1 MAISFSRPDPSSPAA
16 VSAAVFTTARRG
28 YDQTEVRDF
37 LRMVS
42 AELARLQ
49 ERERFLE
56 SELKAMQTRG
66 MSAPGMLDE
75 EVVTALLGEEAAR
88 VLATAR
94 EASAQIRLRAEEAAT
109 RLVKEASAD
118 AMRLREEAELEAV
131 RRRED
136 AAADAEAE
144 VEMAKQQGRDMVNE
158 AREYREKVLAEL
170 ARRRELARAQIE
182 QLIHNRDRLLN
193 AFERARLA
201 TDDVMT
207 GLVSVDEDLP
217 REYVNLA
224 PTTGPVQPVVLDPS
238 AMTGPATVVPMF
250 DRELDPELERE
261 IKGHVPLQHDEE
273 STDDMDV
280 VETLE
285 TAPVHVHSVETVE
298 EIVEVVDEST
308 AAESILEEVAVEE
321 TVPEELTVE
330 EAVVEQPPADEP
342 VLEEATANAGAPE
355 IDETPSNV
363 VSLFGKDRARLE
375 PVVVNPE
382 HPSVDSSID
391 PSDTS
396 PEAVVDTPAPAPR
409 DSVGDIFAR
418 LREST
423 VKKVAEATTS
433 GETVVTSRKKSSD
446 TKTSD
451 GKGESKKSVEAV
463 DKSAPVAVTPVR
475 DDAAFARRAEALAP
489 LVISMARKLKRVLA
503 DEENEALEYLRGKK
517 AVLELDAM
525 YGDATSHVT
534 KYADAIAADIMAAA
548 NAAASRKCKND
559 EILPV
564 ITEMLEA
571 QLIAPMREKLA
582 ATLAKHDDRGE
593 AAKAIRGVYRQW
605 KTTTIDEH
613 IDDIAC
619 LSYSRGMYVTLAPDT
634 KVCWV
639 VDPDGPACADAEDNS
654 LSGAIVRGDEFPT
667 GHTHPLAHAGCRC
680 LLTPAPK

>member
-75 EVVTALLGEEAAR
+75 EMVTALLGEEAAR

-94 EASAQIRLRAEEAAT
+94 EASAQIRVRAEEAAT

-144 VEMAKQQGRDMVNE
+144 IEMAKQQGREMVNE

-217 REYVNLA
+217 QEYVNLA

-238 AMTGPATVVPMF
+238 AMTGPTTVVSMF
-250 DRELDPELERE
+250 DRELEPE
-261 IKGHVPLQHDEE
+261 
-273 STDDMDV
+273 DDLPVRAV
-280 VETLE
+280 VFD
-285 TAPVHVHSVETVE
+285 
-298 EIVEVVDEST
+298 IDVDESPV
-308 AAESILEEVAVEE
+308 EEDSAVDVAV
-321 TVPEELTVE
+321 
-330 EAVVEQPPADEP
+330 AVVEVGDIVEDDMNIVEDDINSAVDDITVTEVIETVVEKVIVGVVVEEETHIVEEEDPVVEP
-342 VLEEATANAGAPE
+342 VVEQA
-355 IDETPSNV
+355 PSNV
-363 VSLFGKDRARLE
+363 VSLFGKDRSRPE

-382 HPSVDSSID
+382 HPSVDNG
-391 PSDTS
+391 
-396 PEAVVDTPAPAPR
+396 PEIVDAADEPAVETETPAPR
-409 DSVGDIFAR
+409 DSVGDLFAR

-433 GETVVTSRKKSSD
+433 GETVVNSRKKSSAS
-446 TKTSD
+446 TSAD
-451 GKGESKKSVEAV
+451 SDNVAESARQAPPAVE
-463 DKSAPVAVTPVR
+463 PVR

-517 AVLELDAM
+517 AVLSLDAM
-525 YGDATSHVT
+525 YGDAVGHVA
-534 KYADAIAADIMAAA
+534 KYADAIQSDILAAA

-564 ITEMLEA
+564 ITAMIEA
-571 QLIAPMREKLA
+571 QLVAPMREKLA
-582 ATLAKHDDRGE
+582 ETLAKHDDRGE
-593 AAKAIRGVYRQW
+593 AAKAIRGIYRQW

-619 LSYSRGMYVTLAPDT
+619 LSYSRGMYVTLTPGT
-634 KVCWV
+634 KVCWM

-654 LSGAIVRGDEFPT
+654 LAGAIACGDEFPT
-667 GHTHPLAHAGCRC
+667 GHSHPLAHEGCRC